1 MIILTSEQVQYCNL
15 INRTERQEEHL
26 PGISY
31 QNKLYAKVAFF
42 HFNRKSQAL
51 EFCRNQFFRHQEKFS
66 YVLIQDN
73 VGFTVWKEDNE
84 VTTSNGAQK
93 VDTLEQIDLQ
103 ELVSQMRGHRGVSIK
118 NRDYNLR
125 FYPKTF
131 IGKEAVSWF
140 KKNLNLSK
148 DEAIRLGQKLIDQ
161 KIVHHVL
168 DKHTFKNEFIFY
180 RFYCDESV

>member
-15 INRTERQEEHL
+15 IDQTEEKEEYF

-31 QNKLYAKVAFF
+31 QDKLYGKVAFF

-51 EFCRNQFFRHQEKFS
+51 EFCRNQFFRHQEKYS

-73 VGFTVWKEDNE
+73 VGFTVWKENSR
-84 VTTSNGAQK
+84 VTTSNGPQK
-93 VDTLEQIDLQ
+93 VDILEQIDFQ
-103 ELVSQMRGHRGVSIK
+103 ELVSQMRGNRGVSIK
-118 NRDYNLR
+118 NRDYNLK

-140 KKNLNLSK
+140 KKNLSLSK
-148 DEAIRLGQKLIDQ
+148 EEAIGLGQRLID
-161 KIVHHVL
+161 KRIVHHVL
-168 DKHTFKNEFIFY
+168 DKHEFKNEFLFY

>member
-15 INRTERQEEHL
+15 ISKTEEQEEHF
-26 PGISY
+26 PGIAY
-31 QNKLYAKVAFF
+31 QNKLYVKIAFF

-84 VTTSNGAQK
+84 VTTSNGPQK
-93 VDTLEQIDLQ
+93 VDKLEQIDLM
-103 ELVSQMRGHRGVSIK
+103 ELASRMRGKGGVSIK

-131 IGKEAVSWF
+131 VGKEAVSWF
-140 KKNLNLSK
+140 KKNLNLSG
-148 DEAIRLGQKLIDQ
+148 DEAIKLGQKLIDK
-161 KIVHHVL
+161 KIIHHVQ
-168 DKHTFKNEFIFY
+168 DKHVFKNEFIFY
-180 RFYCDESV
+180 RFYSDESA